1 MSGPLRRSHHMRI
14 CAFLVAPIALSGCG
28 NQEIGDVGDGFPGE
42 VVADVVE
49 ESGRLDR
56 LAVTVNGQATEL
68 PRVRSCTTPGS
79 APAESD
85 VVAPRCGPVDAGTPP
100 AIGARAGSLLEVT
113 TGENVATVTLAAR
126 GSDAYVDADP
136 LDGTRQRWRVRVPG
150 KVEREGKLGISVSP
164 LRTDSRSLQFD
175 FVLGEP

>member
-1 MSGPLRRSHHMRI
+1 MRI
-14 CAFLVAPIALSGCG
+14 CAFLVALFALSGCG

-100 AIGARAGSLLEVT
+100 AIGARGIP
-113 TGENVATVTLAAR
+113 AR
-126 GSDAYVDADP
+126 GHD
-136 LDGTRQRWRVRVPG
+136 R
-150 KVEREGKLGISVSP
+150 
-164 LRTDSRSLQFD
+164 
-175 FVLGEP
+175 